1 MPLCFI
7 PGTTS
12 LALITW
18 ELPFHTQGTL
28 SICKTGF
35 SVTSEFKFGGNVGV
49 NEISDQGEKRMD
61 QIHEALVFISQ
72 TGILKISVSLPMKAQ
87 DA

>member
-1 MPLCFI
+1 M
-7 PGTTS
+7 
-12 LALITW
+12 
-18 ELPFHTQGTL
+18 
-28 SICKTGF
+28 
-35 SVTSEFKFGGNVGV
+35 

>member
-12 LALITW
+12 LASVTW
-18 ELPFHTQGTL
+18 QLPLHTQGTL
-28 SICKTGF
+28 SICKTRF
-35 SVTSEFKFGGNVGV
+35 SITSEFKFGGNGV